1 MRRSVAHSIL
11 DLYEHYARRFRVDYH
26 LTYSW
31 CSGSNNY
38 DVLHATM
45 LIKVGNILNKTEYIK
60 TWRGLELY
68 EQWKR
73 EGGESYGHIG

>member
-1 MRRSVAHSIL
+1 MEYNFTTYMRRSAAYYIL

-45 LIKVGNILNKTEYIK
+45 LIKVGNIKKMLNILKCE
-60 TWRGLELY
+60 EV
-68 EQWKR
+68 
-73 EGGESYGHIG
+73 